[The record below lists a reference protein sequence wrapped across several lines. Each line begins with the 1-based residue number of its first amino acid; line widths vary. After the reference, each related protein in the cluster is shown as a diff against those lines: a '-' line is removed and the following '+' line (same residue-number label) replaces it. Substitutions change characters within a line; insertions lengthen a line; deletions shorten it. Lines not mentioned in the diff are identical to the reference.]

1 MIHWFVLI
9 QIVLSLLY
17 VAYLIYQYALS
28 SVGWFVKIS
37 VYFTWLLCFGSIVL
51 LPYDIDDNSESTNK
65 AMAIA
70 WRVIYGLIF
79 FLTWVLL
86 PIAQEY

>member
-1 MIHWFVLI
+1 MIHWFVIL
-9 QIVLSLLY
+9 QIILSLLY
-17 VAYLIYQYALS
+17 VAYLIYQYALPA
-28 SVGWFVKIS
+28 VGWFVKIS

-51 LPYDIDDNSESTNK
+51 LPYDIDDNSPATNR
-65 AMAIA
+65 AMAIV
-70 WRVIYGLIF
+70 WRIIYALIF